1 MEVCAVSLI
10 ISCSDLFVPSSSVVT
25 PLGLVLVLLP
35 WLLPLPPF
43 ILFPPLFGLLSLG
56 LPLPLVLGL
65 LLSLPLPLPLFCL
78 CSLVVPN
85 IFFKSIVSFSN
96 INNSFAISNV
106 YDEVTI
112 FVSENDFT
120 FTSLLYN
127 KALPCLSNS
136 ITR

>member
-35 WLLPLPPF
+35 WLFPPV
-43 ILFPPLFGLLSLG
+43 LPPLFGLLSLG

-120 FTSLLYN
+120 FISLLYN